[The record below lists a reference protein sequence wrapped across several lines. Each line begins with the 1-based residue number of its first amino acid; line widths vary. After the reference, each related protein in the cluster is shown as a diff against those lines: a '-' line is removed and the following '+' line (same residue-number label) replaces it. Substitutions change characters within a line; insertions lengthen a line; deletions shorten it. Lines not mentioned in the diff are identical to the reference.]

1 MATTWGAD
9 TWRLSSAATRCPK
22 RWRVLTE
29 SPSPSRNPWN
39 TLLAMMVGFF
49 MIMVDSTIVAVAN
62 PTIMTELHT
71 GYDAVIWVTS
81 AYLLGYAAVLLVGGR
96 LGDRFGPKNL
106 YVTGLVVFILASLW
120 CGLSDSAVVLISARL
135 VQGLGAGVLTP
146 QTLATVT
153 RVFPAERRG
162 VAIGAWGAT
171 AGAAMLVGPLAGG
184 ALLDGLG
191 WRWIFFVNIPVGVA
205 GLALAVWLVPVL
217 STQPHRF
224 DLIGV
229 GLSGAGVVLVV
240 YGLQHGEAVGW
251 QPWIWAVIIAGIGLL
266 TTFCYWE
273 SVTPGEPLVPLEMF
287 QDRNFGLC
295 TLGVA
300 VMSFSVTAMLLPLTF
315 YVQAVCGLSPIQTA
329 LLIAPMAIA
338 NGVLAPV
345 AGKIVD
351 RYHPRPV
358 VGFGF
363 SLLAIAL
370 TWLSFEMSPTTTMWR
385 LILPMSAVG
394 AAMAV
399 GWQALAATA
408 TRNLPLR
415 LAGAGSA
422 VYNSIRQLGAVLGSS
437 GTAAYMTWRI
447 DGQRPSYTID
457 SDDVTGVQLPKFMLG
472 PFSDAMS
479 QTVLLPGFAALFGII
494 AALFLLGLAPSAT
507 GHPVGRPDP
516 GHSEDDDGLADDDF
530 DNDGFV
536 ELTLPAAVYEAE
548 MDTAPLPTWARCP
561 HLVVSAVGHSRRV
574 NPLACNGVHTDTNRR
589 FWSLVDFSMRAFPP
603 LPHRPGRIP
612 GTSKGGVVGSAAE
625 ELPGRGRH
633 RRHSDP
639 HYDTSGRGR
648 HSSGY

>member
-9 TWRLSSAATRCPK
+9 TRRLSSAATRCPK

-351 RYHPRPV
+351 RYHPRTV

-457 SDDVTGVQLPKFMLG
+457 SDDVTGVQLPKSMLG

-479 QTVLLPGFAALFGII
+479 QTVLLPSFAALFGII
-494 AALFLLGLAPSAT
+494 AALFLLALAPSAT

-516 GHSEDDDGLADDDF
+516 AHSEDDDGLADDDF

-536 ELTLPAAVYEAE
+536 ELTLPAAIYEAE
-548 MDTAPLPTWARCP
+548 MDTAPLPTRARCP

-603 LPHRPGRIP
+603 SPHRPGRIP
-612 GTSKGGVVGSAAE
+612 GPSKGGVVRSAAE
-625 ELPGRGRH
+625 EPPGRGRH

>member
-1 MATTWGAD
+1 
-9 TWRLSSAATRCPK
+9 
-22 RWRVLTE
+22 
-29 SPSPSRNPWN
+29 
-39 TLLAMMVGFF
+39 MMVGFF

-62 PTIMTELHT
+62 PTIMAELHT

-81 AYLLGYAAVLLVGGR
+81 AYLLGYAAVLLVAGR

-106 YVTGLVVFILASLW
+106 YVIGLVVFILASLW
-120 CGLSDSAVVLISARL
+120 CGLSDSATVLISARL

-153 RVFPAERRG
+153 RVFPAEQRG

-191 WRWIFFVNIPVGVA
+191 WRWIFFVNVPVGVA

-217 STQPHRF
+217 STQSHRF

-251 QPWIWAVIIAGIGLL
+251 QPCIWAIIIAGIGLL

-273 SVTPGEPLVPLEMF
+273 SVTPGEPLVPPEMF

-300 VMSFSVTAMLLPLTF
+300 IMSFSVTAMLLPLTF
-315 YVQAVCGLSPIQTA
+315 YAQAVCGLSPMHTA

-345 AGKIVD
+345 AGRIVD
-351 RYHPRPV
+351 RSHPRAV
-358 VGFGF
+358 VGLGF

-370 TWLSFEMSPTTTMWR
+370 TWLSFEMSSTTTVWR
-385 LILPMSAVG
+385 LILPMSAIG

-408 TRNLPLR
+408 TRNLPVH

-422 VYNSIRQLGAVLGSS
+422 VYNTIRQLGAVLGSA

-447 DGQRPSYTID
+447 DSQTSSYTID
-457 SDDVTGVQLPKFMLG
+457 SDDVMGVQLPKFMLG

-479 QTVLLPGFAALFGII
+479 QTMLLPGFAALFGII
-494 AALFLLGLAPSAT
+494 AALFLLGLAPSAKS
-507 GHPVGRPDP
+507 HPVGRPDP
-516 GHSEDDDGLADDDF
+516 AHSGDDDSPADDDF

-536 ELTLPAAVYEAE
+536 ELTLPGAAYEPE
-548 MDTAPLPTWARCP
+548 MDTLPLPTRVSCP
-561 HLVVSAVGHSRRV
+561 HLVAAAAGHRRRAQ
-574 NPLACNGVHTDTNRR
+574 PRACNGFHADASRR
-589 FWSLVDFSMRAFPP
+589 FWSLIDFLDAHLPYPTAPPRENSWAIEGRRRLQRRRRSAGSWRTLSAF
-603 LPHRPGRIP
+603 
-612 GTSKGGVVGSAAE
+612 
-625 ELPGRGRH
+625 
-633 RRHSDP
+633 
-639 HYDTSGRGR
+639 
-648 HSSGY
+648 